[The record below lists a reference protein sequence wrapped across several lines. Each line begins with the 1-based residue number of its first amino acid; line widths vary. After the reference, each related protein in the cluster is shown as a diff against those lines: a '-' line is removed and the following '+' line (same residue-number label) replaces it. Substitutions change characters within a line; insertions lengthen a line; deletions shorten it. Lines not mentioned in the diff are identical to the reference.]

1 MLKGFLMKMQN
12 FFMHCRFQQWRPQ
25 FDDWYIFCFRIE
37 SFPNNS
43 KNIISCLYI
52 HISLRCSLT
61 CYNNVLS
68 VALCHFLSLLSK
80 VWCHRTDNYAYF
92 CVINGNPASV
102 GGYNQVVQDWLHVMV
117 PMRFSFH
124 KPITGYSIWWDFP
137 HIYSFLEFFWRCK
150 ISYNSHKFQ
159 IKISWINIP

>member
-1 MLKGFLMKMQN
+1 MKMQN

-52 HISLRCSLT
+52 HISSCCSLT

-92 CVINGNPASV
+92 CLINGIQLLLEGITKWFKILVACNGASEI
-102 GGYNQVVQDWLHVMV
+102 
-117 PMRFSFH
+117 SFH
-124 KPITGYSIWWDFP
+124 KPITGCNIWWDFP
-137 HIYSFLEFFWRCK
+137 HIYSFLEFFWMCK
-150 ISYNSHKFQ
+150 ISYNSCKFQ